1 MKKICF
7 FFIIFI
13 SVVSFRNSA
22 AQSFETGYEFYQ
34 NEKYDSA
41 AVVFSNI
48 DQDRA
53 RLFAGKSYFANGDY
67 LKALE
72 YLNRAGASSVSAV
85 RQEALFT
92 LALTNFKIKYY
103 SRSLELLFEI
113 MQSDDRRGLRFEAQ
127 RMYNQILRFIN
138 SNQRFEAFARL
149 SNTDIRK
156 DLVEASE
163 RRMQPSQF
171 SVLANQYLS
180 TLSDS
185 VEIQSF
191 RERFS
196 GRLNNFAVFGN
207 GEVPEGMIYDI
218 GVMLPL
224 FENDTPEFTISRNL
238 YFGLTLAAEEFNSRN
253 ADQKVFLNFKDTRSD
268 SLSIATAFAE
278 LKWNHYPDA
287 IVGPLFSEA
296 ASKAAFLAEQYQVP
310 MLAPLANSD
319 SLNLDYNYTFQLNP
333 TFEVHGRE
341 MARYA
346 VNQLKLDTLAVI
358 SESNALGTASA
369 LGFRYEAEKLG
380 AHIAYYIE
388 EDFASTGFD
397 LRPYTEVFTPD
408 SVLIDSLGYTPVDG
422 IYAPF
427 TGQAAPTLISLLLTD
442 LEAMGTDVML
452 LGSAEWG
459 TATLTD
465 SQENSFEIWYTD
477 AFGNDPDSL
486 SLEQFIEGYE
496 LRFGSEP
503 DQFSRIGYDA
513 GNYLLSTLEESGNPA
528 NLGETLRK
536 REIFD
541 GLEYRI
547 HFNGRRI
554 NQHVNIRHRGIFKKE
569 TEFSN
574 Q

>member
-1 MKKICF
+1 M
-7 FFIIFI
+7 
-13 SVVSFRNSA
+13 
-22 AQSFETGYEFYQ
+22 AQTFETGYEFYQ

-53 RLFAGKSYFANGDY
+53 RLFAGKSYFAGGEY
-67 LKALE
+67 LEALE
-72 YLNRAGASSVSAV
+72 YLNRAGSSSVSAV

-92 LALTNFKIKYY
+92 QALTFFKIRNY
-103 SRSLELLFEI
+103 SRSLELLHEI
-113 MQSDDRRGLRFEAQ
+113 TQSEDRSGLRFEAQ
-127 RMYNQILRFIN
+127 RMYNQILWFLT
-138 SNQRFEAFARL
+138 SNQRFEAFVRL
-149 SNTDIRK
+149 SDSDIRR
-156 DLVEASE
+156 DLIEASE
-163 RRMQPSQF
+163 RRMEPSQF
-171 SVLANQYLS
+171 SVLANQFIS

-185 VEIQSF
+185 LEIKSF
-191 RERFS
+191 REKYQDDLNRFTIT
-196 GRLNNFAVFGN
+196 RMLQ
-207 GEVPEGMIYDI
+207 VPEGMVYDI

-224 FENDTPEFTISRNL
+224 FDNESPDFTISRNL
-238 YFGLTLAAEEFNSRN
+238 YFGLILAAEEFNSRN
-253 ADQKVFLNFKDTRSD
+253 TDQKVFLNFKDTRSD

-278 LKWNHYPDA
+278 LRWNHYSDA
-287 IVGPLFSEA
+287 IVGPLFSEPASEA
-296 ASKAAFLAEQYQVP
+296 AVLAEQYQIP

-346 VNQLKLDTLAVI
+346 VNQLKLDTLAII
-358 SESNALGTASA
+358 SESNALGTSSA

-408 SVLIDSLGYTPVDG
+408 SVLIDSLGYVPVDG

-442 LEAMGTDVML
+442 LEAMGTDATL

-465 SQENSFEIWYTD
+465 SQENSFEIWFTD
-477 AFGNDPDSL
+477 AFGNEPDSL
-486 SLEQFIEGYE
+486 SLELFRESYE
-496 LRFGSEP
+496 IRFGTEP
-503 DQFSRIGYDA
+503 DQFSRIGYDT
-513 GNYLLSTLEESGNPA
+513 GNYLLNSIEKTGNPA
-528 NLGETLRK
+528 NLSDALRNQ
-536 REIFD
+536 EIFD

-554 NQHVNIRHRGIFKKE
+554 NQHVNIGHRGIIREEE
-569 TEFSN
+569 TEESS